1 MAYDRRLADRV
12 RKVLSNRRGVS
23 EKEMFGGI
31 AFLLGGHMFCGIVQD
46 DLMVRIGPD
55 GHEAALKE
63 PHVRPMDFSGRPMK
77 GYVFVAPG
85 GRRSPAALARWVGR
99 GAEFVATLPAKTK
112 ART

>member
-1 MAYDRRLADRV
+1 MAYDPSLAGRV

-31 AFLLGGHMFCGIVQD
+31 AFLLGGHMFCGIVKD

-63 PHVRPMDFSGRPMK
+63 PHVRPMDFTGQPMK
-77 GYVFVAPG
+77 GYVFVAPDG
-85 GRRSPAALARWVGR
+85 CRSPAALARWVGR
-99 GAEFVATLPAKTK
+99 GAEFAATLPA
-112 ART
+112 RTTRRR